1 MRDTEKIICLRLSE
15 VRERDRE
22 QRLQLLDKRIGGT
35 IYWPFIA
42 MNEGFGG
49 GGVPYWSGGRGA
61 EHMPH
66 WMQKSTDRWLYGCV
80 SSFNNRR
87 PWSEKRPENGLR
99 EDQRKDERLKF
110 DRL

>member
-35 IYWPFIA
+35 IYWPFLA

-49 GGVPYWSGGRGA
+49 GGVPYGGG
-61 EHMPH
+61 P
-66 WMQKSTDRWLYGCV
+66 GCRTYA
-80 SSFNNRR
+80 SLDAKINR
-87 PWSEKRPENGLR
+87 
-99 EDQRKDERLKF
+99 
-110 DRL
+110 